1 MGGFKD
7 LSYPNCPLKYD
18 NNLLFK
24 QVLGTFSKIVQDRQT
39 LLTCMFD
46 RSRGEFVQCWQA
58 CVRVYDAVWRGA
70 VAGDTPLYTSSQPAA
85 NWGKGEESDKT
96 TNSVLKAGQHTE
108 AVPLFHVCAGCWYSA
123 RPPLGRHYLGGG
135 PAAD

>member
-39 LLTCMFD
+39 LLTSMFD

-58 CVRVYDAVWRGA
+58 CVRVYDAVS
-70 VAGDTPLYTSSQPAA
+70 GDTPYHYTPAA
-85 NWGKGEESDKT
+85 NQLELGKG
-96 TNSVLKAGQHTE
+96 
-108 AVPLFHVCAGCWYSA
+108 
-123 RPPLGRHYLGGG
+123 
-135 PAAD
+135 